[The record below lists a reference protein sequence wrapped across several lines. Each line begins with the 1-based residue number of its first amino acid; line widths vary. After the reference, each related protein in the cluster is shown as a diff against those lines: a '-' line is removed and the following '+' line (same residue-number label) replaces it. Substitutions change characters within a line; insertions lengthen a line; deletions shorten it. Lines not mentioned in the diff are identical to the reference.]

1 MSKIRCACIID
12 DDKIYAFGVKKIIDK
27 HQLSNSI
34 LIFENGEE
42 ALNNLRDLHTAGNSL
57 PDIILLDIDMPKMN
71 GWEFLSEF
79 QHLRSEVDKK
89 IDIFVI
95 SSKVDEMNADIYKY
109 EWNEKVSDYI
119 SKPIKAED
127 LVQIMA

>member
-1 MSKIRCACIID
+1 MSKKRCACIID
-12 DDKIYAFGVKKIIDK
+12 DDKIYAYGVKKIIDK

-42 ALNNLRDLHTAGNSL
+42 AIHKLRKLHSSGKTL
-57 PDIILLDIDMPKMN
+57 PDVILLDIDMPKMN
-71 GWEFLSEF
+71 GWEFLTEF
-79 QHLRSEVDKK
+79 QQLRSEIDKK

-95 SSKVDEMNADIYKY
+95 SSKIDKVNADIYKY
-109 EWNEKVSDYI
+109 EWNEKVADYI

-127 LVQIMA
+127 LVHIMA

>member
-1 MSKIRCACIID
+1 MSKKRCACIID
-12 DDKIYAFGVKKIIDK
+12 DDKIYAYGVKKIIDK

-42 ALNNLRDLHTAGNSL
+42 AIHKLRNLHLSGKTL
-57 PDIILLDIDMPKMN
+57 PDVILLDIDMPKMN
-71 GWEFLSEF
+71 GWEFLTEF
-79 QHLRSEVDKK
+79 QQLRSEIDKK

-95 SSKVDEMNADIYKY
+95 SSKIDKVNADIYKY

-127 LVQIMA
+127 LVQIMV